1 MTLQIFQRSDLSVAV
16 TPDAAELKRQA
27 LESAALISVVADDRS
42 NAAACEAMKKLQLV
56 KSATEKAR
64 KEIKQPV
71 LDACRAI
78 DAAAAAFVMEVEAES
93 TRLARASADWQSEQT
108 ERMRAIER
116 KRQEEADRLERE
128 RLAELRRIDEERLAK
143 EREAAVKA
151 AQEAAAAR
159 AEAEK
164 AIAAAKT
171 KAAKAQAA
179 ARAESERLAA
189 EARAEYERR
198 CLAAAAEKAKADAEA
213 RAAQETLTLP
223 LAAERQ
229 KATGQTVRSEWE
241 FEVVNPFDVF
251 RSNPGL
257 CKIEIRA
264 SEVKAVI
271 ASQLSAGITPPKI
284 PGLRIFE
291 VTKVS
296 VRQTPAGK
304 VVDV

>member
-1 MTLQIFQRSDLSVAV
+1 MTTTYKTNLVTSRNANLAEQHDL
-16 TPDAAELKRQA
+16 
-27 LESAALISVVADDRS
+27 
-42 NAAACEAMKKLQLV
+42 
-56 KSATEKAR
+56 
-64 KEIKQPV
+64 
-71 LDACRAI
+71 
-78 DAAAAAFVMEVEAES
+78 
-93 TRLARASADWQSEQT
+93 
-108 ERMRAIER
+108 
-116 KRQEEADRLERE
+116 RE
-128 RLAELRRIDEERLAK
+128 RLNQLESEETQLK
-143 EREAAVKA
+143 G
-151 AQEAAAAR
+151 
-159 AEAEK
+159 
-164 AIAAAKT
+164 AIAVLT
-171 KAAKAQAA
+171 QIDQA
-179 ARAESERLAA
+179 E
-189 EARAEYERR
+189 
-198 CLAAAAEKAKADAEA
+198 AEKAKADAEA

-223 LAAERQ
+223 PAAERQ

-284 PGLRIFE
+284 PGLRVFE